1 MVLRAA
7 FSRKKSSLTSA
18 WYRRNLPD
26 GTVYYTPER
35 HSKRKVILAATG
47 TRDPTPG
54 ELATALEAHPE
65 AELEKGAK
73 LLIEHDSED
82 TTDEP
87 VDLPGGVYTYETTDH
102 IVPSRL
108 EPMKLRTDS
117 YVQLPGIFGRITSD
131 IQGFLKGEN
140 IYRKLGLQ
148 YRRGILL
155 YGSPGNGKTSLIREI
170 IRTQIPNETLVLFM
184 DSIPPRRFI
193 NVIRATLSGHF
204 KIIIFEELALTLKNS
219 NLDHALAFLD
229 GEMSLDRCLILATTN
244 YPERL
249 PGNIV
254 DRPSRFDK
262 LYQVRDPN
270 EDARKTLLEYYL
282 GRNIESNEIEVTK
295 GLSTAGLRE
304 TCLLVH
310 LKDISVFEASQHLK
324 RHKEVVKKEFGA
336 IKEIGITSN
345 FFDDDNDEL

>member
-1 MVLRAA
+1 MSLRAA
-7 FSRKKSSLTSA
+7 FSRKNSSLASA

-26 GTVYYTPER
+26 GTAYYTPER
-35 HSKRKVILAATG
+35 HSKRKIILAGTG
-47 TRDPTPG
+47 ARDPTPS

-73 LLIEHDSED
+73 LLIEHDFED
-82 TTDEP
+82 TTDQP
-87 VDLPGGVYTYETTDH
+87 VDLPGGVYSYEVTDH

-108 EPMKLRTDS
+108 EPMTLRTDS
-117 YVQLPGIFGRITSD
+117 YVQLSGIFERITSD
-131 IQGFLKGEN
+131 IQDFLKGEN

-155 YGSPGNGKTSLIREI
+155 YGPPGNGKTSLIREV
-170 IRTQIPNETLVLFM
+170 IRTQIPDKALVLFL
-184 DSIPPRRFI
+184 DSIPPRRFV
-193 NVIRATLSGHF
+193 NVIRATLSGRF

-219 NLDHALAFLD
+219 DLDHALAFLD
-229 GEMSLDRCLILATTN
+229 GEMSLDKCLILATTN

-249 PGNIV
+249 PGNVV

-262 LYQVRDPN
+262 LYQVRDPDEN
-270 EDARKTLLEYYL
+270 ARKTLLEYYL
-282 GRNIESNEIEVTK
+282 ARNVEPEEVEVTN

-310 LKDISVFEASQHLK
+310 LKGISVFKASEHLK
-324 RHKEVVKKEFGA
+324 RHKEVVKREFGA

-345 FFDDDNDEL
+345 SFDDDDEL